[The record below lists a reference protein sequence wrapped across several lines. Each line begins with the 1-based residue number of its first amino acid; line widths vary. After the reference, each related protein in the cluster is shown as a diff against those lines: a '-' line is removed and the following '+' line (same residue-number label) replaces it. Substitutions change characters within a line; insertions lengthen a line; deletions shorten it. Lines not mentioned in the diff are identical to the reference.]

1 LFTLPFPTHF
11 ISTNYIFEQL
21 IIGEGLQKLLRIS
34 IDDNAK
40 MKAEKEA
47 AVQQMEFTK
56 VTLRMCSV

>member
-1 LFTLPFPTHF
+1 M
-11 ISTNYIFEQL
+11 NNIFEQL
-21 IIGEGLQKLLRIS
+21 IIGKGLQKLLRIS